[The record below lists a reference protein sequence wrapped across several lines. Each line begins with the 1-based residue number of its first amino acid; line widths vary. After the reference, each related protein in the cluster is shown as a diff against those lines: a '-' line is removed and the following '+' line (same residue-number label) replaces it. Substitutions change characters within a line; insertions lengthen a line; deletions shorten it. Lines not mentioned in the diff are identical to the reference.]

1 MNYTN
6 VKTAILNFQNIQKI
20 SKNSQN
26 TQNFHYHKL
35 LQECLKL
42 NLALQIFQSSDQQ
55 ENWLNT
61 EQCDKFLELQ
71 QKFS

>member
-26 TQNFHYHKL
+26 AQNFFIAINYSK
-35 LQECLKL
+35 
-42 NLALQIFQSSDQQ
+42 SV
-55 ENWLNT
+55 
-61 EQCDKFLELQ
+61 
-71 QKFS
+71 